1 MKVIITYGTDNYLD
15 LSHEEMEVL
24 NDNGEKIA
32 QRSVYPLCECPEDA
46 ILERD
51 LVGCF
56 DIFKFMQLAYEAGKN
71 GESLE
76 LVKRE
81 ETEND

>member
-24 NDNGEKIA
+24 NDNGERIA

-76 LVKRE
+76 LVKME
-81 ETEND
+81 EAEND